1 MVTPLNTDANTNIS
15 APISDIL
22 TIVQEPKPVVTPL
35 PPMPKIGGMFGKKE
49 VNTIDKIKEEIEERK
64 RTEATE
70 ISIKNTD
77 DSVSETVVV
86 NQNEV
91 YTETDLNNAWIAFIV
106 QLDKASLS
114 FMKDRKLVIHENDKI
129 SVIFASNHE
138 RTLCDDQRLNALQF
152 FRINLKKTQINLDFE
167 VDNTLIPETK
177 SLSVEDKFNKM
188 VELNPDLATLR
199 QLLELEIEY

>member
-1 MVTPLNTDANTNIS
+1 MSKT
-15 APISDIL
+15 
-22 TIVQEPKPVVTPL
+22 
-35 PPMPKIGGMFGKKE
+35 GGMFGKKE

-70 ISIKNTD
+70 IITKNTD
-77 DSVSETVVV
+77 DSVSEMVVV
-86 NQNEV
+86 NQNEA

-114 FMKDRKLVIHENDKI
+114 FMKERKLVIHENDKI

-138 RTLCDDQRLNALQF
+138 KTLCEDQRLNALQY
-152 FRINLKKTQINLDFE
+152 FRINLKNTQINLEFE

-177 SLSVEDKFNKM
+177 SLSNEDKFNKM
-188 VELNPDLATLR
+188 VEQNPDLATLR